1 MRIVKRIL
9 LVLLTLIVVGV
20 IGLSIFVG
28 QEVFVGF
35 SNATPRE
42 ETLENERKYYLEE
55 FNLLVENFK
64 LEELSIP
71 SSKFDHNIP
80 ALFIQEDGNEA
91 MVLLVHGMGATKK
104 SLVKEMEF
112 FLSNGF
118 NVVSIDQRNSGEN
131 LANTNTFGYLESYDI
146 LDAIDYIRNNIN
158 HSGDLVLYG
167 ESYGGL
173 SAIIA
178 AGRDDTQIDYL
189 ILDCPVSDGEL
200 MMTDILLDIE
210 EQQGIPSSYMMF
222 TGNLYTQFKLGF
234 RFEDTNG
241 NDWIKAIEVPILV
254 LNSKVDIVTPYQ
266 MGLDL
271 YNSIKHDKKMMVT
284 SEFATH
290 AQLLQEDP
298 QRYSNGIKDFLGK

>member
-28 QEVFVGF
+28 QEVFAGF
-35 SNATPRE
+35 SNATLRE

-71 SSKFDHNIP
+71 SSKFNHNIP

>member
-9 LVLLTLIVVGV
+9 LVLLTLIVVCV

-71 SSKFDHNIP
+71 SSKFNHNIP

>member
-9 LVLLTLIVVGV
+9 LVLLTLIVVCV

>member
-35 SNATPRE
+35 SNATLRE

>member
-9 LVLLTLIVVGV
+9 LVLLTLIVVCV

-28 QEVFVGF
+28 QEVFAGF
-35 SNATPRE
+35 SNATLRE

>member
-28 QEVFVGF
+28 QEVFAGF
-35 SNATPRE
+35 SNATLRE

-71 SSKFDHNIP
+71 SSKFNHNIP

-178 AGRDDTQIDYL
+178 EGRDDTQIDYL

-254 LNSKVDIVTPYQ
+254 LNSKVDTVTLYQ

-271 YNSIKHDKKMMVT
+271 YNSIRHDKKMMVT